1 MTQSRNWTTPR
12 EPASGVA
19 DVNHAGAHHHNFG
32 EEHHHKPTK
41 TIIGVS
47 VLILLSFLLY
57 EINYKSV
64 DTHSSSSSQQMMA
77 MSNR

>member
-1 MTQSRNWTTPR
+1 MIPSRNWTTPP
-12 EPASGVA
+12 EPTGEAA
-19 DVNHAGAHHHNFG
+19 DVNYAGAHHHNFG

-57 EINYKSV
+57 EINYKNV
-64 DTHSSSSSQQMMA
+64 DTHSSSSSRQMIA
-77 MSNR
+77 LGNR